1 MQGFSYDFW
10 DHIEFPTFVLSNIYH
25 HHIGEISNIDK
36 DSVNYNFN
44 MSSSQEVS
52 FDVYK
57 VWDGKECELWD
68 KIISFKYVFI
78 PEHGVNGCYYHMEVD
93 IDEDDKTVKHCTLT
107 SAGEF
112 ELSNKY
118 IYSLEVN
125 TESDILQDDYVTTVI
140 YDENNPRASLLN
152 RCLADKAPDWGV
164 GHVDATIKNLQR
176 TFSVSNQ
183 TIYDFLT
190 KDVAEEINCLFVFDS
205 VTRTISAYDLL
216 NTCNS
221 CGYRGEFLTKCP
233 KCQST
238 SFTRGYGDDSNIFIS
253 YNNYSEKFSV
263 SGEESQVK
271 NCFRVTGGD
280 DYMNEAIMNVNP
292 NGSPYIYS
300 FSDRDYDDMPAAL
313 VTKLNEYAALYDQL
327 LPEYKAL
334 VNSYYD
340 LVNQYYFYKTSMM
353 PRSTALHWEANK
365 GYSVGDTCYVMTL
378 PSWCYLECVQS
389 GTTGGTEFDATH
401 VTDGQLFNDGSV
413 IWKAVK
419 HIISVPSAKQSH
431 DAIAEYLQTEDV
443 YFLNSIPDAITTVN
457 NTVKTIMA
465 LAVNSLFRIEIITDS
480 SNYVSGSTWYGK
492 IKIYNSGNVDDTYTS
507 TTSITAHLVATSS
520 TEDYENY
527 MKQKVEK
534 RLNKKD
540 TTFTEI
546 YEIEDDEEFR
556 EVLTQ
561 YGLDSLSSF
570 YNSYQGC
577 LDVLIQNGVT
587 SADSRVYGIDLYTP
601 IYEPY
606 YNRMQDIQK
615 EIDIRQAKVDQVQS
629 DMVSA
634 QQSMQTYKDRLN
646 LHDYLGDTLYNILFN
661 YIREGSY
668 NNSNYISEGLSD
680 GEVLSDANTLL
691 ELANDEL
698 EKAKELQY
706 TLTDTLKNL
715 LNTSEFKE
723 FKDKFKIGDYI
734 VCMVDEQLYQ
744 LRLINCSYNFGSPES
759 LGVTFS
765 NATRVDNY
773 FSDAQDILSKAKT
786 MSTSYDMVQHQ
797 VVRNTETT
805 STVNSWEEDGITATD
820 TSFQNNDMSEIYYS
834 ENGIVARQFDDGLNA
849 YGDEQIRITH
859 NIISFT
865 QDNWKTASL
874 GIGKMGYK
882 YFDTTSGTFV
892 DGEDFGVQ
900 AKFVN
905 AGYIYGTQIVAGD
918 IVSENYSP
926 TNHTGAY
933 IDLNNGYLSFAGGAL
948 TFGEQGLVIDPNGG
962 GGSAPPVPVKIQ
974 GADIQDSPINVNN
987 NFIVDAQGNCSLED
1001 LIKDSFLECY

>member
-1 MQGFSYDFW
+1 MQGFTYDFW
-10 DHIEFPTFVLSNIYH
+10 DHIEFPTFILSNIYH
-25 HHIGEISNIDK
+25 HHIGEITNIDK
-36 DSVNYNFN
+36 NSVNYNFN

-57 VWDGKECELWD
+57 ELDGKECELWD

-93 IDEDDKTVKHCTLT
+93 IDEDNKTVKHCTLT

-118 IYSLEVN
+118 IYSLEIN
-125 TESDILQDDYVTTVI
+125 TESDILQDDYVTTVL

-152 RCLADKAPDWGV
+152 RCLTDKAPDWSV
-164 GHVDATIKNLQR
+164 GHVDDTIKNLQR
-176 TFSVSNQ
+176 TYSVSNQ

-205 VTRTISAYDLL
+205 VNRTISAYDLL
-216 NTCNS
+216 NTCSS

-238 SFTRGYGDDSNIFIS
+238 SFIKGYGDNSNIFIS
-253 YNNYSEKFSV
+253 YNNYSEKMTV

-280 DYMNEAIMNVNP
+280 DYMNESIMNVNP

-300 FSDRDYDDMPAAL
+300 FSDRDYDDMPTAL
-313 VTKLNEYAALYDQL
+313 VNRLNAYSDLYDSL
-327 LPEYKAL
+327 LPEYKEL
-334 VNSYYD
+334 VEEYYN

-353 PRSTALHWEANK
+353 PRSTALHWEAGK
-365 GYSVGDTCYVMTL
+365 GYNIGDACYVMTL
-378 PSWCYLECVQS
+378 PSWCYLECIQAGMS
-389 GTTGGTEFDATH
+389 GSVEFDATH
-401 VTDGQLFNDGSV
+401 VTDGQIFNDGSV
-413 IWKAVK
+413 VWKAVK
-419 HIISVPSAKQSH
+419 HIISVPSAEQSYH
-431 DAIAEYLQTEDV
+431 DIADYLDSEDV
-443 YFLNSIPDAITTVN
+443 YFLNSIPPAITTVN
-457 NTVKTIMA
+457 NTVKTMMG
-465 LAVNSLFRIEIITDS
+465 LAVNSLFRIEILSDS
-480 SNYVSGSTWYGK
+480 SNYVSGNTWHGN
-492 IKIYNSGNVDDTYTS
+492 IKIYNSGNVEDTYT
-507 TTSITAHLVATSS
+507 TTSPITANLVATSS

-527 MKQKVEK
+527 MRQKVEK
-534 RLNKKD
+534 RLTKKD

-546 YEIEDDEEFR
+546 YEIEDDEEFK

-587 SADSRVYGIDLYTP
+587 SADSTVYGVHLYPTV
-601 IYEPY
+601 YVPY
-606 YNRMQDIQK
+606 YNRMQYIQD
-615 EIDIRQAKVDQVQS
+615 EMNIRQATVNQVES
-629 DMVSA
+629 DMITA
-634 QQSMQTYKDRLN
+634 KQNMQSYKDQLN

-680 GEVLSDANTLL
+680 GEVLADANTLL
-691 ELANDEL
+691 ELANDDL

-715 LNTSEFKE
+715 LNTSEFKD

-734 VCMVDEQLYQ
+734 ICMVDEQLYQ
-744 LRLINCSYNFGSPES
+744 LRLINCSYNFGSPEN

-765 NATRVDNY
+765 NVTKVDNY

-786 MSTSYDMVQHQ
+786 MSTSYNMVQHQ

-805 STVNSWEEDGITATD
+805 NTVNSWEDDGITASD
-820 TSFQNNDMSEIYYS
+820 TAFQNNDMGEIYYS
-834 ENGIVARQFDDGLNA
+834 ENGIVARQYDDGLNA

-874 GIGKMGYK
+874 GIGKMDYIYYDHNEG
-882 YFDTTSGTFV
+882 GFV
-892 DGEDFGVQ
+892 QSEGFGVQ
-900 AKFVN
+900 AKFMN
-905 AGYIYGTQIVAGD
+905 AGYIYGTQIVAGE
-918 IVSENYSP
+918 IISENYSP
-926 TNHTGAY
+926 TAHTGAY
-933 IDLNNGYLSFAGGAL
+933 VNLNNGYLTFAGGAL
-948 TFGEQGLVIDPNGG
+948 TFGEQGLIIDPNGG

-974 GADIQDSPINVNN
+974 GADIVNSPINVNN
-987 NFIVDAQGNCSLED
+987 NFVVDAEGNCSLED